1 MERRPTIWI
10 DTEPQEQVEANV
22 AGVEN
27 VVATEVQQENVVE
40 NVATEVQQDNGPVT
54 DAISIQV

>member
-1 MERRPTIWI
+1 
-10 DTEPQEQVEANV
+10 V

-27 VVATEVQQENVVE
+27 VVATEVQQENVVD
-40 NVATEVQQDNGPVT
+40 NLASEVQQDNGLVT